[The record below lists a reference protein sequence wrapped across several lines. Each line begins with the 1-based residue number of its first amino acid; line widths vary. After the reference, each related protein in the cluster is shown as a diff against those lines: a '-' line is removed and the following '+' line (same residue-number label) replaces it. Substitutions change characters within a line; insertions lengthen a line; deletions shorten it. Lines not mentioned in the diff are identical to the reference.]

1 MGNQPHVD
9 SKASPAE
16 WLLLFFVRDR
26 FTIVRRPWLLK
37 DINTNMDRI
46 DLRSDTVTWPTT
58 AMREAMATAALGDD
72 VYGEDPTVN
81 ELEAVSAQMFGKEA
95 ALFVAS
101 GTMAN
106 LVAILT
112 HCGRGDEI
120 ILGDKAHTFVAEAG
134 SIAGLGSVH
143 PHTVPVQ
150 ADGTFCLEDIRSAV
164 RADNVHYPVTR
175 LIALENA
182 QCGVGGMPLTP
193 AYTAQVAELAAAFG
207 VKLHIDGSRIFNA
220 AAALGCDVKDL
231 AAPADTV
238 SFCLSKGLCAPVGS
252 VLVGTADFIH
262 RARYTRKALGGGMRQ
277 AGVLAAAG
285 LVALRDIAPRM
296 ADDHAVACQLA
307 EGLATIPGIEVDVER
322 VKINIVYFRLAEAVP
337 LTAFE
342 VEERL
347 KAQGIWLG
355 ARSDRF
361 FRSVTHYWIKPA
373 HVEQVLTA
381 LREVLS

>member
-1 MGNQPHVD
+1 
-9 SKASPAE
+9 
-16 WLLLFFVRDR
+16 
-26 FTIVRRPWLLK
+26 
-37 DINTNMDRI
+37 MDRI
-46 DLRSDTVTWPTT
+46 DLRSDTVTWPTP

-112 HCGRGDEI
+112 YCGRGDEI
-120 ILGDKAHTFVAEAG
+120 ILGDKAHTFVFEAG
-134 SIAGLGSVH
+134 SVAGLGSVH

-150 ADGTFCLEDIRSAV
+150 DDGTFRLDDIRAAI
-164 RADNVHYPVTR
+164 RTDNVHYPVTR

-182 QCGVGGMPLTP
+182 QCGVGGMPLTSI
-193 AYTAQVAELAAAFG
+193 YTAQVAELAAEHNL
-207 VKLHIDGSRIFNA
+207 KLYIDGSRIFNA
-220 AAALGCDVKDL
+220 AAALDCSVQDL

-238 SFCLSKGLCAPVGS
+238 AFCLSKGLCAPVGS
-252 VLVGTADFIH
+252 VLVGSADVIH

-285 LVALRDIAPRM
+285 LIGLRDIAPRM
-296 ADDHAVACQLA
+296 AEDHAVARQLA
-307 EGLATIPGIEVDVER
+307 EGLSAIPGIIVDLDHVR
-322 VKINIVYFRLAEAVP
+322 INIVYIRLADDVP

-342 VEERL
+342 IDQRL
-347 KAQGIWLG
+347 QARRIWLG
-355 ARSDRF
+355 ARSERF
-361 FRSVTHYWIKPA
+361 FRAVTHYWIRPA
-373 HVEQVLTA
+373 HVEQVLSA
-381 LREVLS
+381 LRDILT